1 MISDYHMHTSFSGDS
16 TADPHDMA
24 DRAISLGMKSICI
37 TDHMD
42 TDSEEPEFILD
53 TDRYLPYMERL
64 RKEYEGRTG
73 HPHRRGNRNA
83 DRPGRAPLRVC
94 KTVSL

>member
-64 RKEYEGRTG
+64 RKEYEGRLDIRIG
-73 HPHRRGNRNA
+73 GNRNA

>member
-53 TDRYLPYMERL
+53 TDRYLLTWKGCAKSMR
-64 RKEYEGRTG
+64 
-73 HPHRRGNRNA
+73 A
-83 DRPGRAPLRVC
+83 DWTSASAWKSECRPPWPGA
-94 KTVSL
+94 TASM